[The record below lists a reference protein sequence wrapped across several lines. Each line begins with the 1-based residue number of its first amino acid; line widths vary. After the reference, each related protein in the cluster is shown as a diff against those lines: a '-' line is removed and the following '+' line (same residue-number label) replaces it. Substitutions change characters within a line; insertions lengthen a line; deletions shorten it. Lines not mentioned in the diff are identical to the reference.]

1 MLVKQWMA
9 TKPIVIDENISIM
22 KACQLM
28 KEHSIRRIPVVK
40 QDRIVGI
47 VSDRD
52 IKDAA
57 PSKTASMD
65 DHKLYYLLSETKIK
79 DIMTPHPLTL
89 RKNDSVEK
97 AAVIMLEN
105 RISGLPVVNDKD
117 QVVGMITQT
126 DIFKVMVSITGIY
139 HSPIQLAFDIEDYP
153 GSINNLVNI
162 IRSHEARLASVL
174 TCQEHVSSGRI
185 EVYVRIKDIS
195 DEQLETLVEELKEE
209 FNILYVIR
217 EDISEIPKKVI
228 KVIKDGDGD

>member
-9 TKPIVIDENISIM
+9 TEPIVIDEDISIM

-89 RKNDSVEK
+89 RENDSVEK

-105 RISGLPVVNDKD
+105 RISGLPVINDQD

-139 HSPIQLAFDIEDYP
+139 HSPIQLAFDIEDHP
-153 GSINNLVNI
+153 GSLNKLVNI

-217 EDISEIPKKVI
+217 EDISEIPKKVM
-228 KVIKDGDGD
+228 KDGD

>member
-65 DHKLYYLLSETKIK
+65 EHKLYYLLSETKIK
-79 DIMTPHPLTL
+79 DIMTPYPLTL
-89 RKNDSVEK
+89 RENDSVEK

-105 RISGLPVVNDKD
+105 RISGLPVVNNKD

-139 HSPIQLAFDIEDYP
+139 HSPIQLACDIEDYP

-174 TCQEHVSSGRI
+174 TCQEHVSSGRR
-185 EVYVRIKDIS
+185 EVYVRIRDIS
-195 DEQLETLVEELKEE
+195 DEQLEILVEELKEE
-209 FNILYVIR
+209 SNILYVIR
-217 EDISEIPKKVI
+217 EDISEIPKKVM
-228 KVIKDGDGD
+228 KDGD

>member
-9 TKPIVIDENISIM
+9 TKPIIIDENISIM

-28 KEHSIRRIPVVK
+28 KEYSIRRIPVVK

-65 DHKLYYLLSETKIK
+65 DHNLYYLLSETRIK
-79 DIMTPHPLTL
+79 DIMTRHPLTL
-89 RKNDSVEK
+89 RENDSVEK

-105 RISGLPVVNDKD
+105 RISGLPVVNDQD

-139 HSPIQLAFDIEDYP
+139 RSPIQLACNVEDHP

-162 IRSHEARLASVL
+162 IRSQGARLTSVL
-174 TCQEHVSSGRI
+174 TCEEHVSCGRR

-195 DEQLETLVEELKEE
+195 DERLETLVEELKKD
-209 FNILYVIR
+209 FNVLYFIR
-217 EDISEIPKKVI
+217 EDISQIPKKVM
-228 KVIKDGDGD
+228 KDGD